1 MGKLSYLS
9 TKVWGMT
16 ELLDGSCSSLDELNI
31 VVVVLA
37 TSSVTDSTF
46 NFLFT
51 FKTEKKHKTNWL
63 TN

>member
-16 ELLDGSCSSLDELNI
+16 ELLDGSCSSMDELNI

-37 TSSVTDSTF
+37 DRFDFQPSFHFQD
-46 NFLFT
+46 
-51 FKTEKKHKTNWL
+51 
-63 TN
+63 

>member
-16 ELLDGSCSSLDELNI
+16 ELLDGSCSSMDELNI

-37 TSSVTDSTF
+37 ASLVTDSTF
-46 NFLFT
+46 NLLFT
-51 FKTEKKHKTNWL
+51 FKTEKKHKTN
-63 TN
+63 